1 MLEGRGPGLVLKQDG
16 PWVRSVSGSQGLCS
30 WGEYGN
36 GGSTKY
42 KSRSRWFSGGADG
55 RETMD

>member
-30 WGEYGN
+30 WGGIRKRGEYEVQEQ
-36 GGSTKY
+36 
-42 KSRSRWFSGGADG
+42 KSLV
-55 RETMD
+55 